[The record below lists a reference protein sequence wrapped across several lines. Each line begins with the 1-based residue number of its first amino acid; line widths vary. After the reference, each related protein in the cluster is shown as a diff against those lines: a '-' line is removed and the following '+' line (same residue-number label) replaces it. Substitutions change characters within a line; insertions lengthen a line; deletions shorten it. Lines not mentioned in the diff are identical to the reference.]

1 MMELPDDW
9 PTELAAALQPRYV
22 IEREIGRGGMATV
35 HLARDVHR
43 DMLVAVKVMH
53 PHLAETIGSER
64 FLREVEVVASLRH
77 DRITPLLASGSAG
90 QVLYYVMPFVDGESL
105 AARLNRDRRL
115 PVPEACSV
123 ARDMAEAL
131 EFAHARGV
139 LHRDVKPENVM
150 LTGGRAVVLDFGLAR
165 AIGRANYRR
174 LTETG
179 IIVGTAFYM
188 SPEQLRE
195 DRNLDQRIDLYA
207 LGCLLYEMLTGEPPY
222 TGRSVNEV
230 IGRIIKGPIPRA
242 GRLRPEVPTALDDV
256 ITRAL
261 AKQPADR
268 YATARDLADAIE
280 RASAQPE

>member
-1 MMELPDDW
+1 MDRPDDW
-9 PTELAAALQPRYV
+9 ETELAAALHPRYV

-35 HLARDVHR
+35 HLARDVQR
-43 DMLVAVKVMH
+43 DVRVAVKVMH
-53 PHLAETIGSER
+53 PHLAETIGTER

-105 AARLNRDRRL
+105 AARLNRDRRM

-131 EFAHARGV
+131 EFAHSRGV

-230 IGRIIKGPIPRA
+230 IGRIINGPIPRA
-242 GRLRPEVPTALDDV
+242 ARLRPEVPPALDDV

-261 AKQPADR
+261 AKQAAGR
-268 YATARDLADAIE
+268 FSTARDLADAIE
-280 RASAQPE
+280 RASVLPG